1 MFRKLYHLSSCYV
14 LFFFV
19 GFGAS
24 AQPAK
29 DTLKLTINQ
38 AENIFLKNNLA
49 LVIQHYNI
57 DNAQAQVITA
67 RLFQNPDFNFTNVLY
82 NPETKNFFDVSK
94 KGGEYSVGI
103 SQLFLT
109 AGKRNKNIRLAQI
122 GIQQSQYQFFD
133 LLRTLRLSLR
143 NDFLT
148 IYFQQQSEQ
157 VYGDEINS
165 LSKTLKIF
173 KEEYQKHYIA
183 EKEVLRIQSQLYSL
197 QAELTGLQVG
207 IDTVQSQLRVL
218 LNVKANTYLLPQ
230 FNYELDGKEVLN
242 KVPYQQLLD
251 SAYLNRYDLKA
262 LTAGLAYN
270 TLNLSLQRA
279 TAIPDITL
287 GLSYDK
293 QASYVKDFTGIGVSF
308 PLPFFNRNQGAIK
321 QARIAI
327 DQSKAQVQM
336 LQNQLES
343 ELMSSYDMAL
353 KYETVYNGFDLQFKP
368 DFTHLI
374 QEVFKNYEKR
384 NISLLE
390 FIDFY
395 DAYKVNQVQLNTI
408 LLNRLT
414 SLEQLNYVTGTRF
427 FNK

>member
-1 MFRKLYHLSSCYV
+1 MFRKLYCLPLCYIL
-14 LFFFV
+14 LFSV
-19 GFGAS
+19 GFRAS
-24 AQPAK
+24 AQPSK
-29 DTLKLTINQ
+29 DTLRLTINQ

-57 DNAQAQVITA
+57 DNAQAQAITA

-148 IYFQQQSEQ
+148 IYFQQQSAQ
-157 VYGDEINS
+157 IYGDEINS

-173 KEEYQKHYIA
+173 KEEYKKHFIA

-218 LNVKANTYLLPQ
+218 MNAKASTYFLPQ
-230 FNYELDGKEVLN
+230 FNYELDGKEVLT

-262 LTAGLAYN
+262 SIAGLAYN

-327 DQSKAQVQM
+327 DQSKTQVQM

-343 ELMSSYDMAL
+343 EVMSSYDMAL

-395 DAYKVNQVQLNTI
+395 DAYKVNQVQLNTM

-414 SLEQLNYVTGTRF
+414 SLEQLNYVTGTSF